1 MKIIEPSVELI
12 DPIVGVEGAILRRLE
27 EIGRTCYKSE
37 DKLTATSAADFVRRL
52 IASGHHSVLEHV
64 SLSVRFTVDRGVSH
78 EIVRHRIASYSQ
90 ESTRYCVAGDMKLH
104 TTNPHNRPTVK
115 ELYENSIASKNGA
128 WKRVLVEQYDDYSGE
143 LVYSHI
149 KNIFYTGEKPCL
161 SIRTRLGY
169 EIVCTPDHE
178 VLADDG
184 YVKAESLDI
193 GQKIMVNGTEA
204 LYRNKAWLYHQN
216 IELNK
221 TFVCIAKEFGFN
233 ANTLKKWAKKH
244 GLPKKG
250 TGYFNVGRTAWNHG
264 VRDDRQVEALR
275 TYHHCGRRNDK
286 ILKDDTVCYQKHKA
300 NSCAVCGA
308 EEDLHVHH
316 IDGERGHND
325 ASNLITLCPSCH
337 QRVHSQNLTVAYADE
352 IVSVEPAGVRA
363 VYDIEMDS
371 KHHNFVANGVVV
383 HNCNYSQDKFG
394 NEITVIRPCYF
405 EEGSGSYV
413 VWEAACRVAEKAY
426 FGLLKQGC
434 KPEEARAVLPMSLKT
449 ELVMTANLREWRYF
463 LALRTAKACHPQM
476 RQAAGMLL
484 DVLAFSLPV
493 IFGDLQ
499 HRQVAKEEE

>member
-90 ESTRYCVAGDMKLH
+90 ESTRYC
-104 TTNPHNRPTVK
+104 
-115 ELYENSIASKNGA
+115 
-128 WKRVLVEQYDDYSGE
+128 
-143 LVYSHI
+143 
-149 KNIFYTGEKPCL
+149 
-161 SIRTRLGY
+161 
-169 EIVCTPDHE
+169 
-178 VLADDG
+178 
-184 YVKAESLDI
+184 
-193 GQKIMVNGTEA
+193 
-204 LYRNKAWLYHQN
+204 
-216 IELNK
+216 
-221 TFVCIAKEFGFN
+221 
-233 ANTLKKWAKKH
+233 
-244 GLPKKG
+244 
-250 TGYFNVGRTAWNHG
+250 
-264 VRDDRQVEALR
+264 
-275 TYHHCGRRNDK
+275 
-286 ILKDDTVCYQKHKA
+286 
-300 NSCAVCGA
+300 
-308 EEDLHVHH
+308 
-316 IDGERGHND
+316 
-325 ASNLITLCPSCH
+325 
-337 QRVHSQNLTVAYADE
+337 
-352 IVSVEPAGVRA
+352 
-363 VYDIEMDS
+363 
-371 KHHNFVANGVVV
+371 
-383 HNCNYSQDKFG
+383 NYSKDKFG